1 MDKEGASM
9 DYTSPVIMVPGI
21 TGTYLRDE
29 YQLPA
34 DRVWGVIEHDY
45 LRVALHPDDPR
56 FEAMEPARVRAD
68 GIFEIAYKEIIQELR
83 YNLCPTEEELVP
95 VFPFAYDW
103 RLPLEIVE
111 RQFAAFIDEVID
123 RTKLIR
129 HYAANGYRENP
140 TVNLI
145 GHSMG
150 GLIIAGYLDTY
161 KKEARVSK
169 VVTMGTPYKGSFEAV
184 IKIATGTANLGTD
197 SPQSREREAARLT
210 ASLYH
215 LLPDI
220 KNALEVDDP
229 NFPTSFFN
237 PGLWQRNVIKS
248 VLAYVEKRMAAL
260 NQDEKAQELF
270 AKFLAAAR
278 AYRDRIDNFDLAQ
291 TNLKKD
297 DWLCIVGVNSAT
309 RVRMRISN
317 ANGAPLFDL
326 SSKYR
331 LNQWRAKGMKP
342 AEWRLTGDGTV
353 PFEAA
358 LPNFLDLEN
367 IVCVTPDD
375 FGYWEVQDKLAAGV
389 AGFHGIMCNMDM
401 LHRMIVRH
409 FTGRPDM
416 GGNTWGYPAPGVSAK
431 NWKPPLPMRS
441 K

>member
-1 MDKEGASM
+1 MD
-9 DYTSPVIMVPGI
+9 TIPPVILIPGI

-29 YQLPA
+29 YEIPP
-34 DRVWGVIEHDY
+34 DRVWGLIEHNY
-45 LRVALHPDDPR
+45 VRVALHPDDPR
-56 FEAMEPARVRAD
+56 YEALEPARVRAD
-68 GIFEIAYKEIIQELR
+68 SIFEVAYKEIIQELR
-83 YNLCPTEEELVP
+83 YNLCPTEEEPVP
-95 VFPFAYDW
+95 VYPFAYDW
-103 RLPLEIVE
+103 RLPLEIIE
-111 RQFAAFIDEVID
+111 KQFADFIDEVIA

-129 HYAANGYRENP
+129 HYAEKGYAGNP

-150 GLIIAGYLDTY
+150 GLIIAGYLD
-161 KKEARVSK
+161 KKKGDARVSK
-169 VVTMGTPYKGSFEAV
+169 VVTLATPYKGSFEAV

-220 KNALEVDDP
+220 RDAIEVDDP
-229 NFPTSFFN
+229 AFPKSFFD
-237 PGLWQRNVIKS
+237 PGLWQHNVIKS
-248 VLAYVEKRMAAL
+248 VLAYVQKRMAAL
-260 NQDEKAQELF
+260 NQEEKAQELF
-270 AKFLAAAR
+270 AKFLEAAR
-278 AYRDRIDNFDLAQ
+278 AYRTRIDNFDLSQ
-291 TNLKKD
+291 TNLETN
-297 DWLCIVGVNSAT
+297 DWLCVVGVNSNT
-309 RVRMRISN
+309 RVRMRITN

-331 LNQWRAKGMKP
+331 LN
-342 AEWRLTGDGTV
+342 EWRKDKANPTAWRWTGDGTV

-358 LPNFLDLEN
+358 LPNFLPLEN

-375 FGYWEVQDKLAAGV
+375 YGYWEVQDKLAAGV
-389 AGFHGIMCNMDM
+389 AGFHAIICNMDM

-416 GGNTWGYPAPGVSAK
+416 GGNTWGYPAPGVHAK
-431 NWKPPLPMRS
+431 NWKPPIPMRS